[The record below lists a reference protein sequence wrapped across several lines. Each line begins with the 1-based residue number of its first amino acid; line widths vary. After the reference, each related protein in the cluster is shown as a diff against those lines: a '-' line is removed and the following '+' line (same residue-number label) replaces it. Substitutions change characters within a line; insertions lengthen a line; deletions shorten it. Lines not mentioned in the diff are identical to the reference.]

1 MPRTRFNN
9 PAGGRVDIPL
19 QFDEDGFLVNTDA
32 WSSETARML
41 AEMDGIGC
49 LEPEHWAVINYL
61 REKYLKYG
69 GLPSM
74 SRVCRTLNLGKHGVH
89 KLFGSCR
96 EAWRIAGLPNPGEEA
111 KTYMT

>member
-1 MPRTRFNN
+1 MPQVRFHN
-9 PAGGRVDIPL
+9 PEKGREDVPL
-19 QFDEDGFLVNTDA
+19 QFDEDGFLVNGDA
-32 WSSETARML
+32 WSEETARLIAML
-41 AEMDGIGC
+41 DELGE
-49 LEPEHWAVINYL
+49 LNPEHWAVINYL
-61 REKYLKYG
+61 REKHLVYG

-74 SRVCRTLNLGKHGVH
+74 SRVCRTLQLGKHGVH